1 MCTHINIYIYM
12 CVFYRYVYVCVQ
24 VPVYM
29 YMGVRGQAQVCS
41 LILLYYAFED
51 RVSASGV
58 HRQVCTTAFGPS
70 VGVSS
75 PCLCSTFLLGHL
87 PRPAITFDYVLV
99 ML

>member
-41 LILLYYAFED
+41 LSFSTMPLEIGSLHLECTDRCAPLPLVLLW
-51 RVSASGV
+51 VSV
-58 HRQVCTTAFGPS
+58 H
-70 VGVSS
+70 
-75 PCLCSTFLLGHL
+75 
-87 PRPAITFDYVLV
+87 PACVALSC
-99 ML
+99 

>member
-1 MCTHINIYIYM
+1 MCAGTYVHG
-12 CVFYRYVYVCVQ
+12 CQRSSSGVF
-24 VPVYM
+24 
-29 YMGVRGQAQVCS
+29 
-41 LILLYYAFED
+41 LILLYYAFGD